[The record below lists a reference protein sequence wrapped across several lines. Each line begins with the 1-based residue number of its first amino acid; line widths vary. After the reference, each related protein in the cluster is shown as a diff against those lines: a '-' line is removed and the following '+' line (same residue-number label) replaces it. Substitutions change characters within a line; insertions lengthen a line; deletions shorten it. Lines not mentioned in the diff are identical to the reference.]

1 MEQLDGGANAA
12 IAAAVDET
20 GLPVIR
26 ISGELDISN
35 VEMIEGQLA
44 GLVDDAS
51 RPLTFDLSSLT
62 FMDSSGL
69 AMLLR
74 TADENGP
81 ILIRQPTGAVRR
93 IIQATG
99 LGDVLRV
106 EA

>member
-1 MEQLDGGANAA
+1 MEQVDGGASAA
-12 IAAAVDET
+12 VAPGVDET
-20 GLPVIR
+20 GLPIIR
-26 ISGELDISN
+26 IIGELDISN
-35 VEMIEGQLA
+35 VALIEDQLA
-44 GLVDDAS
+44 ALVDDAA

-74 TADENGP
+74 TADQTGP
-81 ILIRQPTGAVRR
+81 IVIRQPTGTVRR

-99 LGDVLRV
+99 LTDVLRV